1 MTAPTHPITPFD
13 ELAETCTAL
22 LDAYIQW
29 ARQRGLSANEFF
41 VLYML
46 GQGGACSA
54 KEIGEHWL
62 LPKQTVSFVCRQL
75 QDKGWLLAETDPRDK
90 RGKQLRLSAEG
101 QAVALPLVAELTRL
115 EAQTADAFGAAR
127 LTRLLRDL
135 RHLHTLF
142 AAQLAL
148 PPASDEEPGDT
159 EESHAS

>member
-1 MTAPTHPITPFD
+1 MHHSAIAFD

-29 ARQRGLSANEFF
+29 AKQRGLGANEFF

-46 GQGGACSA
+46 GRTGTCTA
-54 KEIGEHWL
+54 KEIGEQWF

-75 QDKGWLLAETDPRDK
+75 QDKGWLLAETDARDK
-90 RGKQLRLSAEG
+90 RGKHLRLSAEG
-101 QAVALPLVAELTRL
+101 EAVALPLVAGLTRL
-115 EAQTADAFGAAR
+115 ETQAAKAFGAAK

-135 RHLHTLF
+135 RQLQALF

-148 PPASDEEPGDT
+148 PPESHPPAGAAEPGH
-159 EESHAS
+159 ES